1 MLEVGGRLIKL
12 GCWFYDD
19 NRSGPLGDR
28 HKGSGVPPGDGRS
41 AAHAK
46 ADGGAYEAIVNIANY
61 YSAFRLDKACTRL
74 VVLQALHVAERG
86 SQHLVK
92 TVHSTITNDYQ
103 KHTVSATHGGAKTTM
118 RKGWTSGAAAMTR
131 RVTWRRVNHGSARCG
146 GGAATALAHGAIRPG
161 GPWRNLAEPIDRGS
175 AAARA
180 SGARVMARH
189 AGCRAATAGCGADGR
204 GAGGRLSLWWTDAGT
219 AAQGKL
225 VGAHVGAWT
234 GRAVGRAGMGETRGT
249 PWTGGRSHVLKPEE
263 ARRDEGAGRR

>member
-1 MLEVGGRLIKL
+1 MLRWPKRRGANGGEGGGGRVAKEAGHLCEL
-12 GCWFYDD
+12 A
-19 NRSGPLGDR
+19 DR
-28 HKGSGVPPGDGRS
+28 
-41 AAHAK
+41 
-46 ADGGAYEAIVNIANY
+46 GAT
-61 YSAFRLDKACTRL
+61 SRWCQHPMRWL
-74 VVLQALHVAERG
+74 RG
-86 SQHLVK
+86 S
-92 TVHSTITNDYQ
+92 
-103 KHTVSATHGGAKTTM
+103 HGG
-118 RKGWTSGAAAMTR
+118 R
-131 RVTWRRVNHGSARCG
+131 G
-146 GGAATALAHGAIRPG
+146 GIRPG
-161 GPWRNLAEPIDRGS
+161 GPGWNLAEPLDRGS